1 VKEKRAEE
9 ERMAGESGYFNA
21 LKEALLEMDYDKMK
35 KAADEAM
42 EAGVDP
48 LKAVTE
54 ALSPAMVIIGGK
66 FQSGEYYLPELIVA
80 GDVMKEGMKI
90 IGPYLKGKSKAPG
103 QKFVIAAVEGDNH
116 DIGKN
121 IVGTLLSA
129 RGFEVIDLGVNIP
142 ARKIVDAVKEHRP
155 VILGLSALLTV
166 TMPKMG
172 EVIQALK
179 EAGLRNSVKVIIG
192 GTSVTPEFARRIGA
206 DHSSTDAADGVEKCV
221 QWVSPGKGR

>member
-1 VKEKRAEE
+1 
-9 ERMAGESGYFNA
+9 MTGEDIYLNA

-35 KAADEAM
+35 KAAEEAM
-42 EAGVDP
+42 AAGIDP

-54 ALSPAMVIIGGK
+54 ALSAAMVIIGEK

-90 IGPYLKGKSKAPG
+90 IGPYMRGKNKEPG
-103 QKFVIAAVEGDNH
+103 KKFVIAAVEGDNH

-129 RGFEVIDLGVNIP
+129 RGFEVVDLGVDVP
-142 ARKIVDAVKEHRP
+142 ARRIVDAVKEQRP

-179 EAGLRNSVKVIIG
+179 EAGLRNSLKVIIG
-192 GTSVTPEFARRIGA
+192 GTSVTPEFARKIGA
-206 DHSSTDAADGVEKCV
+206 DHSSTDAAEGVEKCV
-221 QWVSPGKGR
+221 QWASPGKGR

>member
-1 VKEKRAEE
+1 
-9 ERMAGESGYFNA
+9 
-21 LKEALLEMDYDKMK
+21 
-35 KAADEAM
+35 
-42 EAGVDP
+42 
-48 LKAVTE
+48 
-54 ALSPAMVIIGGK
+54 MVIIGGK

-90 IGPYLKGKSKAPG
+90 IGPHLKGKSNEPG
-103 QKFVIAAVEGDNH
+103 KKFVIAAVEGDNH

-121 IVGTLLSA
+121 IVGMLMSA
-129 RGFEVIDLGVNIP
+129 RGFEVIDLGVDVP
-142 ARKIVDAVKEHRP
+142 ARKIVDAVQGHRP

-221 QWVSPGKGR
+221 QWLSPGKGR

>member
-1 VKEKRAEE
+1 
-9 ERMAGESGYFNA
+9 MTGEAAYLSA
-21 LKEALLEMDYDKMK
+21 LKEGLLEMDYDKMK
-35 KAADEAM
+35 KAAEEAM
-42 EAGVDP
+42 AAGVDP

-54 ALSPAMVIIGGK
+54 ALSPAMGIIGGK

-90 IGPYLKGKSKAPG
+90 IGPYLRGKSKEPG
-103 QKFVIAAVEGDNH
+103 QKLVIAAVEGDNH

-129 RGFEVIDLGVNIP
+129 RGFEIIDLGVDVP
-142 ARKIVDAVKEHRP
+142 ARKIVGAIKEHRP
-155 VILGLSALLTV
+155 VLLGLSALLTV

-179 EAGLRNSVKVIIG
+179 EEGLRDSVKVIIG

-221 QWVSPGKGR
+221 QWVSSGKGG

>member
-1 VKEKRAEE
+1 
-9 ERMAGESGYFNA
+9 MAGEAGYLNA

-35 KAADEAM
+35 KAAEGAM
-42 EAGVDP
+42 AAGINP

-54 ALSPAMVIIGGK
+54 ALSPAMGIIGGK

-80 GDVMKEGMKI
+80 GDIMKEGMKI
-90 IGPYLKGKSKAPG
+90 IGPYMKGKGKEPG
-103 QKFVIAAVEGDNH
+103 PKFVIATVEGDNH

-129 RGFEVIDLGVNIP
+129 RGFEVIDLGVDAP
-142 ARKIVDAVKEHRP
+142 ARKIMDAVKEHRP
-155 VILGLSALLTV
+155 VIVGLSALLTV
-166 TMPKMG
+166 TMLKMG

-192 GTSVTPEFARRIGA
+192 GTSVTPEFARKIGA

-221 QWVSPGKGR
+221 QWVSPGKER

>member
-1 VKEKRAEE
+1 MAEE
-9 ERMAGESGYFNA
+9 AGHMNA

-35 KAADEAM
+35 KAAEEAM
-42 EAGVDP
+42 AAGVDP

-54 ALSPAMVIIGGK
+54 ALSPAMGIIGGK

-90 IGPYLKGKSKAPG
+90 IGPYMKGKSREPG
-103 QKFVIAAVEGDNH
+103 RKFVIAAVEGDNH

-129 RGFEVIDLGVNIP
+129 RGFEVIDLGTDVP
-142 ARKIVDAVKEHRP
+142 ARKIVDAVKEHHP

-179 EAGLRNSVKVIIG
+179 AAGLRDQIKVIIG
-192 GTSVTPEFARRIGA
+192 GTSVTPGFARKIGA
-206 DHSSTDAADGVEKCV
+206 DHSSTEAAEGVEKCV
-221 QWVSPGKGR
+221 GWAIPGGGR

>member
-1 VKEKRAEE
+1 
-9 ERMAGESGYFNA
+9 
-21 LKEALLEMDYDKMK
+21 MDYDKMK
-35 KAADEAM
+35 KAAEEAM
-42 EAGVDP
+42 AAGVDP

-90 IGPYLKGKSKAPG
+90 IGPHLKGKSNEPG
-103 QKFVIAAVEGDNH
+103 KKFVIAAVEGDNH

-121 IVGTLLSA
+121 IVGMLMSA
-129 RGFEVIDLGVNIP
+129 RGFEVIDLGVDVP
-142 ARKIVDAVKEHRP
+142 ARKIVDAVQGHRP